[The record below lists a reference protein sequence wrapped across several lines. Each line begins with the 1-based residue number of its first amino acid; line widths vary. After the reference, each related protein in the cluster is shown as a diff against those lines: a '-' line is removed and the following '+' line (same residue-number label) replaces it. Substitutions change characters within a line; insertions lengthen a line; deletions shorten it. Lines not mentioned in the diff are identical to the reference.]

1 MARSVHASRAKFR
14 KAFHVEYSSD
24 EERTHTLAKII
35 DEIGLKNSR
44 KGNARIRRSAAKQS
58 VPFVPTHYEMKGAAA
73 KHTPPSELAVEL
85 VKVHNKKGYGRKS

>member
-1 MARSVHASRAKFR
+1 MARSVHVSRAKFR

-35 DEIGLKNSR
+35 DEAGLKHSLKANER
-44 KGNARIRRSAAKQS
+44 VKRNAAKQG

-73 KHTPPSELAVEL
+73 KHTPPSEWAVGL
-85 VKVHNKKGYGRKS
+85 VKIHNKKGYGRKG